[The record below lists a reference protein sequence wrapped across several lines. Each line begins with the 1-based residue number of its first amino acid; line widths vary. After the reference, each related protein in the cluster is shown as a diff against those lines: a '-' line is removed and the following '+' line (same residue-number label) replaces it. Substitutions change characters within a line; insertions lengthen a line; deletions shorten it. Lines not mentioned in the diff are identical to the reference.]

1 MSVNQWTRQ
10 GGIFPILNTSRRNIS
25 DLEHF
30 LSSKLTTK
38 EANMDLMSLFT
49 TKKMMLCVMAIS
61 SMIFG
66 SITLIFQ
73 ERIFST
79 ILTSVR
85 LATGLQHWFHLIFL
99 LQQLTVKEG
108 TASYNAW
115 VETPIPVY
123 TKFYFF
129 DMLNPRDLFHKHE
142 KPILDERG
150 PYTFR

>member
-1 MSVNQWTRQ
+1 
-10 GGIFPILNTSRRNIS
+10 
-25 DLEHF
+25 
-30 LSSKLTTK
+30 
-38 EANMDLMSLFT
+38 MDLMSLFT

-73 ERIFST
+73 EKIFST

-85 LATGLQHWFHLIFL
+85 LVLSPQNGGTHILFSC
-99 LQQLTVKEG
+99 QQLTVKEG